1 MKIGN
6 LVRYGGAL
14 GILLRKLQY
23 ENDDDVGQN
32 WDGDPAWWIQYIGDE
47 RALWS
52 YEEELTL
59 VAKVS

>member
-6 LVRYGGAL
+6 LVRYGGGL

-32 WDGDPAWWIQYIGDE
+32 WDGEAAWWIQYIGDE

>member
-32 WDGDPAWWIQYIGDE
+32 WDGEGAWWIQFIDDGCP
-47 RALWS
+47 LWT
-52 YEEELTL
+52 YEDDLTL
-59 VAKVS
+59 VAKGN